1 MYEDLKQKL
10 IDAGRVLY
18 SEGLGDYV
26 AGHVSLRLPDNPG
39 RFLMKPAGIGLE
51 EMSQNNIII
60 VDLDG
65 MKVEGVSNRHN
76 EVFIH
81 SEILRARP
89 DVNSVVHAHPLHTV
103 AFSTLGKELRAV
115 GNDAT
120 VFYGGVPV
128 FSESTDLITTKE
140 RGRALAETLGKR
152 PVAILRNHGIA
163 ATGASVQ
170 ESVWMSL
177 KLERACQMQLLAE
190 GAGGPKLFVK
200 EEDVADKQKKSL
212 RQDLFDNAFDY
223 ALRNFKR
230 KYCAC
235 CLDKEDVVAPS
246 TFKASPGG

>member
-1 MYEDLKQKL
+1 MHEDLKQKL

-26 AGHVSLRLPDNPG
+26 AGHISLRLPDNPG

-51 EMSQNNIII
+51 EMSQSNIIT

-65 MKVEGVSNRHN
+65 MKVEGKSNRHN

-120 VFYGGVPV
+120 VFHGGVPV
-128 FSESTDLITTKE
+128 FSGTTDLITTKE
-140 RGRALAETLGKR
+140 RGKALAETLGKR

-170 ESVWMSL
+170 ESIWMSL
-177 KLERACQMQLLAE
+177 KIERACQMQLLAE
-190 GAGGPKLFVK
+190 NAGGPKLFVK
-200 EEDVADKQKKSL
+200 DEDVADKQKKSL
-212 RQDLFDNAFDY
+212 RQDLYDNAFDY
-223 ALRNFKR
+223 ALRKFKR
-230 KYCAC
+230 TYCAC
-235 CLDKEDVVAPS
+235 CLDKEDVAGPS

>member
-51 EMSQNNIII
+51 EMNQNNIIT

-120 VFYGGVPV
+120 VFHGGVPV
-128 FSESTDLITTKE
+128 FSETTDLITTKE
-140 RGRALAETLGKR
+140 RGKALAETLGKR

-177 KLERACQMQLLAE
+177 KIERACQMQLLAE
-190 GAGGPKLFVK
+190 NAGGPKLFVK
-200 EEDVADKQKKSL
+200 DEDVADKQKKSL
-212 RQDLFDNAFDY
+212 RQDLYDNAFDY
-223 ALRNFKR
+223 ALRKFR
-230 KYCAC
+230 RTYCAC

>member
-51 EMSQNNIII
+51 EMSQNNIIT

-65 MKVEGVSNRHN
+65 MKVDGVSNRHN

-128 FSESTDLITTKE
+128 FSETTDLITTKE

-177 KLERACQMQLLAE
+177 KIERACQMQLLAE
-190 GAGGPKLFVK
+190 AAGGPKLFVK
-200 EEDVADKQKKSL
+200 DEDVADKQKKSL

>member
-26 AGHVSLRLPDNPG
+26 AGHVSLRLPDNPD

-51 EMSQNNIII
+51 EMNQNNIIT

-120 VFYGGVPV
+120 VFHGGVPV
-128 FSESTDLITTKE
+128 FSETTDLITTKE
-140 RGRALAETLGKR
+140 RGKALAETLGKR

-177 KLERACQMQLLAE
+177 KIERACQMQLLAE
-190 GAGGPKLFVK
+190 NAGGPKLFVK
-200 EEDVADKQKKSL
+200 DEDVADKQKKSL
-212 RQDLFDNAFDY
+212 RQDLYDNAFDY
-223 ALRNFKR
+223 ALRKFR
-230 KYCAC
+230 RTYCAC